1 MKKLLLILVLA
12 STNLFA
18 QDSIQPISLEE
29 VQVVGIKSKKSD
41 PVSITNIDIDS
52 IKSEYLGDDPF
63 FLIKKQTPNILT
75 QSDNGTPYGYSYIR
89 MRGLD
94 QTRINFTLNGIPMN
108 EMEDQGIYFSNMPDF
123 LSNVEDIEV
132 QRGIGTSKYGT
143 TSFAGSVSMKTRSPL
158 KKELRADLGYGSF
171 NTQRYT
177 VGFSSGLMKDSR
189 FAFRSNLSYLETD
202 GFRYNSGTKGR
213 TAFNEIGYYGDK
225 NTIKLWGFN
234 GRSENQMAWLA
245 PNDSLINEDYRTN
258 LNSPDEIDDFNQ
270 NLVALNW
277 VNYSRSNFVFNTSIY
292 FNNINGYYTALLLN
306 SLGRFQLNSYQTGGM
321 TNIVYTKNNTSINGG
336 LNYNWYQ
343 RKHTLADNL
352 TPNQLWYK
360 NWGYKQDWIG
370 YVKWN
375 QKLDN
380 FNLFVD
386 LQYRH
391 VTFNYDGK
399 KTWNW
404 DFINP
409 KVGVK
414 YFGSFYNFYVSVA
427 STSREVT
434 RSDLLRG
441 YDDVEHL
448 GENQFRAIVD
458 ADIDTF
464 NVNFQPERCY
474 DIEIGGNIK
483 SNGINLDING
493 YFMYFNNER
502 VTYGEINYIGLNLR
516 KPVERSFRT
525 GIEADI
531 SYTWK
536 GLSIG
541 TNVSPSYNKINKYIS
556 SDGTEFINV
565 THANTPCL
573 LMNNYV
579 EYSHKRFLVR
589 LNGSYVSSMFLDN
602 TQNPDFTTPQYYILN
617 GSLGYREGNV
627 EVVFTTNNITNQK
640 YYLPGGVDTNFT
652 DNTDDDRPSYYVGA
666 LRNFFVN
673 VKIRL

>member
-1 MKKLLLILVLA
+1 MKKLLLILTLIT
-12 STNLFA
+12 SNLFA

-29 VQVVGIKSKKSD
+29 VQVVGIKTKKED
-41 PVSITNIDIDS
+41 PVSITTIELDS
-52 IKSEYLGDDPF
+52 INSEYLGDDPF
-63 FLIKKQTPNILT
+63 FLIKKQTPSILT

-94 QTRINFTLNGIPMN
+94 QTRINFTLNGIPLN

-123 LSNVEDIEV
+123 LSNVEEIEV

-158 KKELRADLGYGSF
+158 KRELRADIGYGSF

-177 VGFSSGLMKDSR
+177 VGFSSGLFKYSR
-189 FAFRSNLSYLETD
+189 FAFRSNISYLETD

-225 NTIKLWGFN
+225 NTVKIWGFN
-234 GRSENQMAWLA
+234 GRSENQMAWFA

-258 LNSPDEIDDFNQ
+258 LNSPDEVDDFDQ
-270 NLVALNW
+270 NLVAINW
-277 VNYSRSNFVFNTSIY
+277 INYSRKNLTFNTSIY
-292 FNNINGYYTALLLN
+292 FNNINGFYTAFLDA
-306 SLGRFQLNSYQTGGM
+306 STLGRFQLNSYQTGGM
-321 TNIVYTKNNTSINGG
+321 TNIVYSKDNTSINGG
-336 LNYNWYQ
+336 VNYNWYQ

-352 TPNQLWYK
+352 TPNELWYK

-375 QKLDN
+375 QKVDRLN
-380 FNLFVD
+380 IFVD

-391 VTFNYDGK
+391 VTFNYDGL

-441 YDDVEHL
+441 YDDVEFL
-448 GENQFRAIVD
+448 GGNQFQSFT
-458 ADIDTF
+458 DTF

-474 DIEIGGNIK
+474 DIEIGGNLK
-483 SNGINLDING
+483 SNGFNLDLNG

-502 VTYGEINYIGLNLR
+502 IAYGEINYIGLTLK
-516 KPVERSFRT
+516 KPVERSIRT
-525 GIEADI
+525 GLEANL
-531 SYTWK
+531 SYSYK
-536 GLSIG
+536 GLTVG
-541 TNVSPSYNKINKYIS
+541 TNISASYNRISKYVS
-556 SDGTEFINV
+556 SDGREYQNV
-565 THANTPCL
+565 TQANSPWL
-573 LMNNYV
+573 LMNNYI

-589 LNGSYVSSMFLDN
+589 LNGSYVSTIYLDN
-602 TQNPDFTTPQYYILN
+602 TQNSSLTTPQYYVLD

-627 EVVFTTNNITNQK
+627 EVVLTTNNITNQK
-640 YYLPGGVDTNFT
+640 YYLPGGT
-652 DNTDDDRPSYYVGA
+652 DGRRPAYYVGA

-673 VKIRL
+673 LKIRI